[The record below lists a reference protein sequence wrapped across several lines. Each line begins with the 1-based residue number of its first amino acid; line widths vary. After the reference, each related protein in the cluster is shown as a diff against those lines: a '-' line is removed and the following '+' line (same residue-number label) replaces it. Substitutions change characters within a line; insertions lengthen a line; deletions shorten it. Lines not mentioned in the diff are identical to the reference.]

1 MTKMD
6 VTKLAAIPFL
16 NHAEL
21 PGRFLCSSLFY
32 DGEWHAWIEAGDQ
45 MIKVQM
51 WPAETLYFG
60 TQAERKTDLCLRFL
74 NLIAQRLSCYP
85 LGKKLFALRVDV
97 CNLAASLAKIQLLHR
112 SRKEIPH
119 GVSRMVATE
128 IEYLHSVCRSIFDL
142 WQEVVATVW
151 DGIKLLDTE
160 AKKRQLKQS
169 YAGMLFSSN
178 KPRTTQ
184 ALVDWFGIPP
194 PLAEC
199 YTRSTAFFTDLR
211 EFRDRILHQG
221 GEPPPI
227 FDDESGFLV
236 SAARVPFRG
245 LDIWRPEERHPNDL
259 VPLLPVLNYAIY
271 RTLAICDE
279 FGRTIEGIFQL
290 PPPIVPNF
298 WLQLRGY
305 FDEVLVG
312 ALEDIDTRLHP
323 RSASNAT

>member
-1 MTKMD
+1 M
-6 VTKLAAIPFL
+6 
-16 NHAEL
+16 
-21 PGRFLCSSLFY
+21 
-32 DGEWHAWIEAGDQ
+32 
-45 MIKVQM
+45 
-51 WPAETLYFG
+51 
-60 TQAERKTDLCLRFL
+60 
-74 NLIAQRLSCYP
+74 
-85 LGKKLFALRVDV
+85 
-97 CNLAASLAKIQLLHR
+97 
-112 SRKEIPH
+112 
-119 GVSRMVATE
+119 SRMVATE

-160 AKKRQLKQS
+160 TKKRQLKQS

-184 ALVDWFGIPP
+184 ELVDWSASRRRSRSATRAARPSSPIYGNSGI
-194 PLAEC
+194 EYC
-199 YTRSTAFFTDLR
+199 IR
-211 EFRDRILHQG
+211 EAG
-221 GEPPPI
+221 SN

-279 FGRTIEGIFQL
+279 FGQTIEGIFQL

-312 ALEDIDTRLHP
+312 ALADIDARLHP
-323 RSASNAT
+323 RSVFERNIDLLGGSISHVTSRRRRD